1 MQQNSTETLHQ
12 NRNPLKQITGLSSLA
27 SINCDSFSKISQE
40 LESWCVENSQGLNGN
55 GLKDITGAKIN
66 IFVFF
71 ASGCQ
76 LCCWTCRRM
85 TWPMGKWPWRPN
97 ITTCRSAKGPM
108 RPHLIIIIVIITNT
122 TTLTITTT
130 TTAITTT
137 VCLTSASLPLTAG
150 VGWRLRLPPAR
161 LEVEVVMWHSGSSS
175 FRLSSESSW
184 RPSSESCTDR
194 CCCRSCDVR
203 KRLPHS

>member
-1 MQQNSTETLHQ
+1 MRWKLPRSQWQWAQRYNRRQDQHICPLCEWLPTL
-12 NRNPLKQITGLSSLA
+12 L
-27 SINCDSFSKISQE
+27 
-40 LESWCVENSQGLNGN
+40 LNLPGEM
-55 GLKDITGAKIN
+55 
-66 IFVFF
+66 
-71 ASGCQ
+71 
-76 LCCWTCRRM
+76 LCRGM
-85 TWPMGKWPWRPN
+85 TRPMGKWLWRPN